1 MGKFE
6 NVIVLLTGIDGVG
19 KRTIGETLCS
29 LDRTFKLVLSDLWLN
44 PILSLMGDGP
54 NVINT
59 LDAESWKAINE
70 IRDVIFDTIA
80 HVCSQS
86 SNFVITE
93 KLVKGN
99 IWHEKFYERIE
110 LIANEKQAFL
120 IPVRL
125 ICELPVLLTRVVSFD
140 RKNYHKPQDAN
151 VVRERALH
159 QETFK
164 SKNKNELTLDTT
176 NLSPKESAEKIFQHL
191 EKHCL

>member
-1 MGKFE
+1 MRKFE
-6 NVIVLLTGIDGVG
+6 NIIVLLTGIDGVG

-59 LDAESWKAINE
+59 LDAEGWKAINE
-70 IRDVIFDTIA
+70 IRDIIFDTIA
-80 HVCSQS
+80 HVCPQG

-93 KLVKGN
+93 KLVEGN
-99 IWHEKFYERIE
+99 IWHEKFYERVE
-110 LIANEKQAFL
+110 LMANEKQAFL
-120 IPVRL
+120 IPIRL
-125 ICELPVLLTRVVSFD
+125 ICELPVLLTRVVSVD
-140 RKNYHKPQDAN
+140 RKNYHKPRDAN

-176 NLSPKESAEKIFQHL
+176 DLSPKESAEKIFQHL